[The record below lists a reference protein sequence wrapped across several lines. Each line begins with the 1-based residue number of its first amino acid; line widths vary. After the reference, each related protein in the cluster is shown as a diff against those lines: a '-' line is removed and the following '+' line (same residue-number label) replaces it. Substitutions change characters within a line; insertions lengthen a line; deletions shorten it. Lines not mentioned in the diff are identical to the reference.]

1 MAGQVHGGR
10 GSYRDVVRRLFRDPA
25 AVAGLAVIF
34 LTLVVALFASWI
46 APHSPT
52 DQTLALRAQPPSLEH
67 PFGLDGV
74 GRDILSRVVY
84 GASYTVGGSLLA
96 VSLAT
101 SAGVCV
107 GLAAGYL
114 GGAVDRMLMRTAD
127 LMLAFPSILVA
138 ILLVTFLGPDLLSAV
153 LAVGVAAVPG
163 YARIVRGLTLAIR
176 EREFIHAAIASG
188 AGTSRIVT
196 HHVLP
201 NAISPIIVYSSL
213 EIGSA
218 IIRLA
223 SLSFLGLGAQPPT
236 PEWGAMLNSAQQ
248 WLTIAPHISLVPGIA
263 ISLVVLSFNV
273 VGDGLRDVL
282 DPQLST

>member
-1 MAGQVHGGR
+1 MNGAR
-10 GSYRDVVRRLFRDPA
+10 GSFGDVAHRLLRDPA
-25 AVAGLAVIF
+25 AVIG
-34 LTLVVALFASWI
+34 LVVILVTVLAGVFASSL
-46 APHSPT
+46 APYSPT
-52 DQTLALRAQPPSLEH
+52 DQTLALRAQPPSFQH
-67 PFGLDGV
+67 PLGLDGV
-74 GRDILSRVVY
+74 GRDLLSRVLY

-101 SAGVCV
+101 GAGVCV
-107 GLAAGYL
+107 GLIAGYL
-114 GGAVDRMLMRTAD
+114 GGTADRVLMRSAD
-127 LMLAFPSILVA
+127 LMLAFPSILIA

-163 YARIVRGLTLAIR
+163 YARIVRGLTLSIR
-176 EREFIHAAIASG
+176 EREFILAAVASG
-188 AGTSRIVT
+188 AGPVRIVT
-196 HHVLP
+196 RHVLP
-201 NAISPIIVYSSL
+201 NTISAIIVYSSL

-248 WLTIAPHISLVPGIA
+248 WLTVAPHISLIPGIA

-282 DPQLST
+282 DPRLAS